1 MQFGQI
7 FGFNIGNEFGGMHPA
22 IILKNFDKEL
32 FVLPVSSK
40 KPKEYAKIEKELEEK
55 KITLEE
61 SQRRKNM
68 ITSIIQVDGIYRF
81 KEMTRW
87 VDITRIRKVSLLRLN
102 FSGTIGKIDG
112 QYINTISRRIGEEF
126 QVQIVDFQH
135 KIQYHSFRK

>member
-1 MQFGQI
+1 
-7 FGFNIGNEFGGMHPA
+7 MHPA

-40 KPKEYAKIEKELEEK
+40 KPKEYAKIEKELDEK

-61 SQRRKNM
+61 SKKKNM

-102 FSGTIGKIDG
+102 FFGTIGKIDG

-126 QVQIVDFQH
+126 
-135 KIQYHSFRK
+135 

>member
-1 MQFGQI
+1 
-7 FGFNIGNEFGGMHPA
+7 MHPA

-126 QVQIVDFQH
+126 
-135 KIQYHSFRK
+135 